1 MRLCC
6 KPSSEDALVRQDS
19 DTCLV
24 NSEPWS
30 LNSLSLCKCNVK
42 SFVFRNA
49 FLLLTMAAIVL
60 GIGLG
65 FALRAANM
73 TDLQIYYLLFPGDL
87 LLRMLQMMVL
97 PLIISSLITGIS
109 SVDKTCSGKMGL
121 YAFSYYATTTFLAVF
136 TGIVLVV
143 LIQPGKSPTPNSV
156 SPGGPSDTMQTVDAF
171 LDLIRDMFPPNLVEA
186 CFRRV
191 SSAVMLVFFFLALFS
206 LLVTNEDFLVFIQY
220 KTIYSEKETLDV
232 NMTERNNTTPMP
244 GTIDGVN
251 ILGLVV
257 FCIAFG
263 LVLAKMGDEA
273 KPLKDF
279 FDCLSKAI
287 MHLIGVFIWYSP
299 VGIFFLVAGQ
309 ILKLK
314 DVGVVGQ
321 QVGMYTLTVTTGLV
335 IHSLFTL
342 PLIYFI
348 CARKNPFKFMAGLL
362 EALTTAFGTSSSS
375 VTLPISLN
383 CLENNLRMDKRVT
396 RFMMP
401 IGAVMTMDGTAL
413 YEAVAA
419 IFIAQV
425 YNMELNLGQIIIVSI
440 TSTVAA
446 IGGSGIPQGGMVTMA
461 MVLSSVGL
469 PLEGISYII
478 TVDWML
484 DRLRTT
490 ANVLGDCFGVG
501 VVQHLSRH
509 ELQGPAEEWSVEGE
523 AEKPF
528 D

>member
-6 KPSSEDALVRQDS
+6 KPSSEVALVRQDS

-49 FLLLTMAAIVL
+49 FLLLTVAAIVL

-156 SPGGPSDTMQTVDAF
+156 SPGGTSDTMQTVDAF

-186 CFRRV
+186 CFRR
-191 SSAVMLVFFFLALFS
+191 
-206 LLVTNEDFLVFIQY
+206 Y

-263 LVLAKMGDEA
+263 VVLAKMGDEA

-401 IGAVMTMDGTAL
+401 IGAVVTMDGTAL

>member
-1 MRLCC
+1 MPLCC
-6 KPSSEDALVRQDS
+6 KPSTDTLVGQDS
-19 DTCLV
+19 DTCLE
-24 NSEPWS
+24 NSEPSS
-30 LNSLSLCKCNVK
+30 LNSLCLCKCNVK
-42 SFVFRNA
+42 GFVRRNA
-49 FLLLTMAAIVL
+49 FILLTVAAIVL
-60 GIGLG
+60 GVVLG

-73 TDLQIYYLLFPGDL
+73 TDLQIYYFMFPGDL

-97 PLIISSLITGIS
+97 PLIISSLITGMS
-109 SVDKTCSGKMGL
+109 SVDKTSSGKMGL
-121 YAFSYYATTTFLAVF
+121 YAFCYYSTSTFLAVF
-136 TGIVLVV
+136 TGIILVV
-143 LIQPGKSPTPNSV
+143 LIQPGKSPMPTSV
-156 SPGGPSDTMQTVDAF
+156 SAGGTSDTMQTLDAF

-186 CFRRV
+186 CF
-191 SSAVMLVFFFLALFS
+191 SK
-206 LLVTNEDFLVFIQY
+206 Y
-220 KTIYSEKETLDV
+220 KTIYSEKATIDV
-232 NMTERNNTTPMP
+232 NMTAKNNTIPMA
-244 GTIDGVN
+244 GTINGVN

-263 LVLAKMGDEA
+263 LVLAKMEDEA

-314 DVGVVGQ
+314 DTGVIGL

-342 PLIYFI
+342 PLIYLIF
-348 CARKNPFKFMAGLL
+348 ARKNPFKFMAGLL

-375 VTLPISLN
+375 VTLPISIH

-396 RFMMP
+396 RFMVP
-401 IGAVMTMDGTAL
+401 IGAVLTMDGTAL

-425 YNMELNLGQIIIVSI
+425 YNVELNLGQIIIVSI
-440 TSTVAA
+440 TATVAA

-469 PLEGISYII
+469 PLEGISYIV

-490 ANVLGDCFGVG
+490 TNVLGDCFGVG

-509 ELQGPAEEWSVEGE
+509 ELQSPAEEWLVEEE
-523 AEKPF
+523 AE
-528 D
+528 